1 MWARSSLNGCVTLP
15 GHVYQ
20 AANIASE
27 AEMLA
32 MTPEQLK
39 TANIPTAARKYLSEV
54 RAFESHVGVHG
65 LLIKHVFVCGQ
76 DQGCG
81 HTLALLQPAC
91 ARSGLL
97 ARQIARAIQKREGL
111 GFRV

>member
-1 MWARSSLNGCVTLP
+1 MARSSLNGCVTLR
-15 GHVYQ
+15 HLYQ

-39 TANIPTAARKYLSEV
+39 AANIPIAARKYLSEV

-65 LLIKHVFVCGQ
+65 LVIKPFFVCGQ
-76 DQGCG
+76 DQVCG

-91 ARSGLL
+91 ARPGLL
-97 ARQIARAIQKREGL
+97 ARQIARAIQKPDGL

>member
-1 MWARSSLNGCVTLP
+1 VNGCVTLP
-15 GHVYQ
+15 GHLYQ

-39 TANIPTAARKYLSEV
+39 AASIPIAARKYLSEV
-54 RAFESHVGVHG
+54 RAFESHVGVQG
-65 LLIKHVFVCGQ
+65 LLIEPFFVCGQ
-76 DQGCG
+76 DQVCG

-91 ARSGLL
+91 ARTGLL
-97 ARQIARAIQKREGL
+97 ARQVACAIQKPECL

>member
-1 MWARSSLNGCVTLP
+1 LP
-15 GHVYQ
+15 GHLYK

-39 TANIPTAARKYLSEV
+39 AANIPIAARKYLSEV

-65 LLIKHVFVCGQ
+65 LVMKPFFFFAWTRPCVWAH
-76 DQGCG
+76 
-81 HTLALLQPAC
+81 
-91 ARSGLL
+91 
-97 ARQIARAIQKREGL
+97 ARASAARVRSPWLACTPDSPRNPEARW
-111 GFRV
+111 FRI

>member
-1 MWARSSLNGCVTLP
+1 LP
-15 GHVYQ
+15 GHLYQ

-39 TANIPTAARKYLSEV
+39 TANIPMAARKYLSEV

-65 LLIKHVFVCGQ
+65 LLIKHVFVCG
-76 DQGCG
+76 
-81 HTLALLQPAC
+81 
-91 ARSGLL
+91 
-97 ARQIARAIQKREGL
+97 
-111 GFRV
+111 